1 MTDLERKLAETLRE
15 QGGEVTPDLA
25 GAWAE
30 QQRRQRR
37 PRAARRRLT
46 LVVAPLAAVLVVL
59 TSVLLATQLQTASGP
74 APAQPANRSQELVL
88 PPPRYFSPMTLG
100 GMGEPVPLTDFV
112 GQTDT
117 WTSYAVSATQ
127 GTGVILFCVE
137 ALPKGAKGSPTHG
150 EVVSQFGIKSP
161 SCAALSTGT
170 VCAGYVGEDGGPL
183 PAGKAIYLV
192 NPAVRELSLFD
203 AKGDLSQAKLVGML
217 GQQQLFLADVTPGSP
232 PVRFEVSSDEARPAS
247 R

>member
-30 QQRRQRR
+30 QLRRQRR

-46 LVVAPLAAVLVVL
+46 VLVAPLAAALVVL
-59 TSVLLATQLQTASGP
+59 TSVLLATQLNSAPTPVPPASRG
-74 APAQPANRSQELVL
+74 QELTL
-88 PPPRYFSPMTLG
+88 PKPEYSPAGFAET
-100 GMGEPVPLTDFV
+100 GEPIALTDFA
-112 GQTDT
+112 GQTDN
-117 WTSYAVSATQ
+117 WTSYAVFASAM
-127 GTGVILFCVE
+127 GTTLFCVE
-137 ALPKGAKGSPTHG
+137 AFPKGLTGAPVHG
-150 EVVSQFGIKSP
+150 EVASQFGTKSP
-161 SCAALSTGT
+161 SCVPLSTGT
-170 VCAGYVGEDGGPL
+170 VCAGYVGETGGPL

-203 AKGDLSQAKLVGML
+203 AKGDLSQAKRVGML

-232 PVRFEVSSDEARPAS
+232 PVRFDVSSDEARPAS